1 MGKGVGVCSVRWGS
15 SHSGSQWGRGEL
27 MPFAAVPMWCLR
39 LGNVLLC
46 CSICSTAGDQGAN
59 ARAVFLLISIYAKNP
74 NELQHCAQSSAEAHS
89 WVWGAGCGP
98 WGYPFEAVV
107 TSPAQCWGLCPRT
120 TCQGMR
126 GPIEKGVGLGGWLLL
141 CFPPPLLLFLLILLI
156 FNSFSLSVIAAHSGS
171 LGSSRLAASWG
182 GTGAGVSSAHECS
195 TVGPT
200 PPEPLSLPA
209 RCLQPHS
216 SASRC
221 FSAQHRSGWEDFH
234 FAEFLQRVQL
244 EVYFQGMHF
253 YSFSFCHCDCLQ
265 RGNHKQKPH
274 QAKPQLLICTYANV
288 MSLRHIAPQPG
299 TRLVA
304 HV

>member
-1 MGKGVGVCSVRWGS
+1 
-15 SHSGSQWGRGEL
+15 
-27 MPFAAVPMWCLR
+27 MPFAAMPMWCLR

-107 TSPAQCWGLCPRT
+107 TSLAQCWGLCPRT

-200 PPEPLSLPA
+200 PPPPRAPLSSCTVPPA
-209 RCLQPHS
+209 PLLS
-216 SASRC
+216 
-221 FSAQHRSGWEDFH
+221 
-234 FAEFLQRVQL
+234 L
-244 EVYFQGMHF
+244 EVFLCPASLRLGG
-253 YSFSFCHCDCLQ
+253 FSFCRVFTKGSA
-265 RGNHKQKPH
+265 RGLFPRN
-274 QAKPQLLICTYANV
+274 AFLCFQLL
-288 MSLRHIAPQPG
+288 SL
-299 TRLVA
+299 
-304 HV
+304 